1 MAKIK
6 TGNTTKGRPGFKIK
20 GTSSAPL
27 TGRKM
32 VKVTKV
38 VADGVK
44 RKFARNPA
52 AANSLIGTA
61 KDVNPDS
68 QFNTVAQ
75 QHPTIL
81 RGPKHGA
88 PQTGQ
93 EKVVDRSTNRKVRKL
108 K

>member
-1 MAKIK
+1 MTKIK
-6 TGNTTKGRPGFKIK
+6 TSSTVKGRPGFTVK
-20 GTSSAPL
+20 GTAGAL
-27 TGRKM
+27 TGRRM
-32 VKVTKV
+32 VDVTKV
-38 VADGVK
+38 AVDGVK

-52 AANSLIGTA
+52 AANSLIGTK

-75 QHPTIL
+75 QHPRII
-81 RGPKHGA
+81 RDPKHGA

-93 EKVVDRSTNRKVRKL
+93 EKVVDRSTNRRVRKL